1 MMKIRKSLLSASLAL
16 SLALGTALTSLAHA
30 AHAANA
36 EVEAGQSWT
45 EKSNAYSAKL
55 LGLMAKYAP
64 EYASMV
70 GVASADTEVMDM
82 KPDVLERYTADA
94 RKLIAELTA
103 ARAHEKDPALV
114 QDIDIMIASL
124 ERDIKTNELTNA
136 NLITYSNV
144 PQDIYTGFQAL
155 LGPGSD
161 ASRHES
167 AVVRLRKYVGL
178 VEGYEPITEL
188 AVARSRE
195 SFQKKGLTGPF
206 KGEVEQDLEHLPV
219 FIEGLAPLFEG
230 AGLKGWQEPLAM
242 LKTQLTAY
250 GEFVAGEII
259 PRARPEARLPRPMY
273 ENDLAKWGLEGVTPE
288 GLIQMASLGYTSI
301 KFEMEALA
309 PLVAAEKGYAETD
322 YKSVIKRLKAEGI
335 PGDELEAYYARTI
348 ADLEDIARKH
358 GIITVPE
365 RDAQIRIMDE
375 AETAAN
381 PAPNVQPPRFVGGDE
396 KIYPT
401 FRLPL
406 VKMNEDGSWQVT
418 DDTYEASTWTLAAHE
433 ARPGHE
439 MQFSAM
445 LDQGVSLARQLY
457 AFNSVNVEG
466 WALYAEAISKPY
478 MPLDGQ
484 LISLQ
489 NRMVRAARA
498 FLDPMLNL
506 GLITPADAKRL
517 LMEDVMIDEGWAQDE
532 IERYTYRMPG
542 QATAYYYG
550 YSKLMALRAEV
561 ELKLRDKFVQKDFH
575 DFILSQGLLP
585 PSLMRRAVMEQFVPR
600 ALAK

>member
-1 MMKIRKSLLSASLAL
+1 MNIRKPLLTTGLAL
-16 SLALGTALTSLAHA
+16 SLALGTALVPLTQG

-36 EVEAGQSWT
+36 EVDASQSWI

-64 EYASMV
+64 EYASMI
-70 GVASADTEVMDM
+70 GVAAADTEVMDVQP
-82 KPDVLERYTADA
+82 KVLERYTADA
-94 RKLIAELTA
+94 KKLISELKA
-103 ARAHEKDPALV
+103 ARTQEKDPALV

-124 ERDIKTNELTNA
+124 ERDVKTNALTKA
-136 NLITYSNV
+136 NLLTYNNV
-144 PQDIYTGFQAL
+144 PQDIYSGFQAL
-155 LGPGSD
+155 LGSGSD

-167 AVVRLRKYVGL
+167 AVVRLRKYAGL
-178 VEGYEPITEL
+178 EEGYQPITEL
-188 AVARSRE
+188 ATARSRE
-195 SFQKKGLTGPF
+195 SFAVEGLAGPF
-206 KGEVEQDLEHLPV
+206 KDEVEQDLEHLPV

-230 AGLKGWQEPLAM
+230 AGLTGWQEPLEK
-242 LKTQLTAY
+242 LKAQLTAY
-250 GEFVAGEII
+250 GEFVRGEIV
-259 PRARPEARLPRPMY
+259 PRARSEARLPRPLY

-288 GLIQMASLGYTSI
+288 TLIQMASLGYASI

-322 YKSVIKRLKAEGI
+322 YKSVIRYLKEEGI
-335 PGDELEAYYARTI
+335 PGDELEAYYAKTI

-358 GIITVPE
+358 AIISVPV

-406 VKMNEDGSWQVT
+406 VKKNGDGTWQTT
-418 DDTYEASTWTLAAHE
+418 DDTYKASTWTLAAHE

-489 NRMVRAARA
+489 NRLVRAARA

-517 LMEDVMIDEGWAQDE
+517 LIEDVMIDEGWAQDE

-550 YSKLMALRAEV
+550 YSRLMALRAEV

-585 PSLMRRAVMEQFVPR
+585 PSLMHKAVMEQFVPE